1 MEGDELTTVVLIT
14 DVISELRL
22 YKNWRRKIVITVG
35 DLLEKKRRKVFTIKR
50 DDTVQDA
57 LEIMAREKVSSLPVV
72 DDEGLLIG
80 IISER
85 DYIRKAVPE
94 RKAPWEI
101 YVRDLMTEKILSIT
115 KSDSLKECM
124 KIMSSNRIRHL
135 PVMEE
140 SKILGMMS
148 ITDVVSALR
157 SARFIDLI

>member
-72 DDEGLLIG
+72 DGEDLLIG

-140 SKILGMMS
+140 SKILGMVS
-148 ITDVVSALR
+148 ISDVVSALG

>member
-140 SKILGMMS
+140 SKMLGILS

-157 SARFIDLI
+157 SARFIMDQ

>member
-157 SARFIDLI
+157 SARFIDLL

>member
-140 SKILGMMS
+140 SKILGMVS
-148 ITDVVSALR
+148 VSDVVSAFR